1 MILIFFCE
9 FSPVLCSYMSPAEF
23 SPMSTR
29 VPMHAL
35 QLIYI
40 KQDWENTK
48 IVMSFLLCTLQM
60 AESQSIKI
68 TNDLNIYCKLLEV
81 PGS

>member
-1 MILIFFCE
+1 M
-9 FSPVLCSYMSPAEF
+9 LCSYKSPAKF
-23 SPMSTR
+23 SPMSTH

-40 KQDWENTK
+40 KQDWGNTK

-60 AESQSIKI
+60 EESQSIKI